1 MTFEHILQV
10 CCREPV
16 EVGVWLVHL
25 HRVHPVLVVADVLGL
40 QVDRLGAAVADA
52 DRESQQGLQVKV
64 YLYFSLFLKKKNI
77 LVPVPSEAGPSFIFI

>member
-1 MTFEHILQV
+1 MH
-10 CCREPV
+10 P
-16 EVGVWLVHL
+16 

-52 DRESQQGLQVKV
+52 DRGSQQGLQVKV

-77 LVPVPSEAGPSFIFI
+77 LVPVPSEAGPSFIFM